1 MIDLNIRGASMR
13 IIHSLGHVVG
23 GTLLIAGTTIGVGML
38 ALPVA
43 TGPGGFVPSMIIYL
57 ICWAFMLCTGL
68 LLVEVCLWMPKDTSF
83 ISMADKILG
92 PIGRNVFWVVYLFL
106 FLTVMI
112 AHAAGGGSVLLDI
125 TGWHIPHWLA
135 IALYTA
141 VLAPVVY
148 LGAHSV
154 DRLNMFLISG
164 VVLCYLAF
172 LAVSLGKV
180 DFELLSYS
188 NWSKAWLALP
198 ILFTAFTY
206 QVIIPTLMT
215 YMERNVKKIRLAIF
229 LGSSIPLVIYLL
241 WQFAILGVIPA
252 EGEGGLIEAGLKG
265 QNAIGPLKELVPQVF
280 QIGKY
285 FAFFAL
291 TTSFIPLALSFFDF
305 LADGLKW
312 QKKGMNRVILCAAV
326 FGIPMMIAIAYP
338 HIFLVALGYAGGISC
353 AFLFGLMPPLLA
365 WVGRYIKHYPRD
377 RDQLPGGKKSLI
389 ALMIFAFFIL
399 VAEVIQQMI

>member
-1 MIDLNIRGASMR
+1 MR

-43 TGPGGFVPSMIIYL
+43 TGPSGFIPSMTIYL

-68 LLVEVCLWMPKDTSF
+68 LLVEVNLWMPKDTSF

-92 PIGRNVFWVVYLFL
+92 PIGRNIFWVLYLFL
-106 FLTVMI
+106 FITVMI

-125 TGWHIPHWLA
+125 TGWNLPNWLA
-135 IALYTA
+135 VVIYSS

-164 VVLCYLAF
+164 VIICYIAF
-172 LAVSLGKV
+172 ITFSFHHINL
-180 DFELLSYS
+180 ELLSYT
-188 NWSKAWLALP
+188 NWGKSWIAFP

-229 LGSSIPLVIYLL
+229 FGSSIPLVIYLV
-241 WQFAILGVIPA
+241 WEFVILGIIPT
-252 EGEGGLIEAGLKG
+252 GELIEAGKQG
-265 QNAIGPLKELVPQVF
+265 QNAIGPLKSLVPQVF
-280 QIGKY
+280 HIGKF
-285 FAFFAL
+285 FAFFAM

-312 QKKGMNRVILCAAV
+312 KKKGMNRVFLCLAV
-326 FGIPMMIAIAYP
+326 FGIPMAIAIAYP
-338 HIFLVALGYAGGISC
+338 NIFLVALGYAGGFSC
-353 AFLFGLMPPLLA
+353 AFLFGLMPPLMV
-365 WVGRYIKHYPRD
+365 WVGRYIKRYPHEHGH
-377 RDQLPGGKKSLI
+377 QLPGGKPMLLFLMAFAILI
-389 ALMIFAFFIL
+389 LG
-399 VAEVIQQMI
+399 AEVIQQII